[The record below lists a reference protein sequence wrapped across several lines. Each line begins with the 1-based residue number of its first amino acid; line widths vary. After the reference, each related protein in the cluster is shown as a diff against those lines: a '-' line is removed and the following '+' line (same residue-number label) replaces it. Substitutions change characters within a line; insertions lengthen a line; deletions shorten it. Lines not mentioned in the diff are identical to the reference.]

1 VIDAI
6 VWNAED
12 TRYTLDERLSSRLL
26 SDHVQGSVSESALQ
40 GAIVVSRFDRLAASL
55 IRETLDVSRIMA
67 IQADV
72 ISGKLVPEY

>member
-12 TRYTLDERLSSRLL
+12 TRYTLDERLSSRPL

-40 GAIVVSRFDRLAASL
+40 GAIVVSRSNRLAASL